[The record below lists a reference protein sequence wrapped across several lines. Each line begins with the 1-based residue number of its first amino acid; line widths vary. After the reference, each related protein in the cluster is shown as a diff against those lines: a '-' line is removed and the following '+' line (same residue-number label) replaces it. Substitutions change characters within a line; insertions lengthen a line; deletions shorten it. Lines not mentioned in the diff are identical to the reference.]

1 MRHSVV
7 HNRRQARQ
15 KQKQKQRTILIF
27 AAVLVIAGIGTLIWM
42 GIKTVS
48 DSKYNV
54 ESPALMQEGN
64 QALDFE
70 LASLDGGNVAL
81 SDYQGN
87 IIIMN
92 MWATWCPPCRAEMPE
107 LDQFYQAHKADGLV
121 VLAVNGRESEST
133 VRPFIEANNF
143 TFPVLLD
150 IDGEV
155 GRQYM
160 ARSFPTTY
168 VIDRNGRI
176 HHVKV
181 GQISEQEL
189 EQIVSPLIQ

>member
-1 MRHSVV
+1 MRHSLAQ
-7 HNRRQARQ
+7 NRRQARR
-15 KQKQKQRTILIF
+15 KQKQQNRTTLFF
-27 AAVLVIAGIGTLIWM
+27 AALLMLTGIGALIWM
-42 GIKTVS
+42 GVKSVS
-48 DSKYNV
+48 DSKYSQ
-54 ESPALMQEGN
+54 ESPALMQAGN

-70 LASLDGGNVAL
+70 LASLTGGNVAL
-81 SDYQGN
+81 SDYQGQ

-107 LDQFYQAHKADGLV
+107 LDQFYQTHKAEGVV
-121 VLAVNGRESEST
+121 VLAVNGQESEGT
-133 VRPFIEANNF
+133 VRPFIQANNF

-150 IDGEV
+150 LDGEV

-176 HHVKV
+176 EHVKV
-181 GQISEQEL
+181 GQISESEL
-189 EQIVSPLIQ
+189 EQIVAPLLQ